1 MSVPFLRPSPFRGRW
16 PWRGEDKSPFW
27 DQRLFFS
34 AAEYGGALGAG
45 RTLASQSV
53 LQALG
58 WSNAQST
65 SNPPATVIGRD
76 GNLQYAAHNLLAYS
90 AGPRSTWSQNGS
102 ASDGGSGNPID
113 GFPTSRVV
121 GISTGGYY
129 KNSNTIIPSG
139 QPFVIAH
146 YVAHVSG
153 NAVFC
158 GGTESGSQA
167 PLYFNTSTGAFT
179 GGPEVKGARAVPGGW
194 LIWGLYTGKGSVV
207 AALNYAQG
215 TDGTFDVVSWVTYGV
230 RPLDYVPT
238 ASAAAYGIPTTYDRG
253 ASSNYA
259 KDSADLSTANWTR
272 SGTATA
278 DPPTL
283 RSNGV
288 VMSYISVGVPGN
300 GVSRSYMIPGAA
312 ASAPMAGGLWLDPVS
327 TSGKLYFQ
335 NSHNSDYGNWAID
348 LSKVSGPTWITRGH
362 PAVTV
367 NSEFSATP
375 GGDCGLMVCADSGTK
390 EAYVALS
397 LQRGPVHTDAYL
409 RTGSTA
415 PLFTAGTPTRQNL
428 ASGDGTQSIAVV
440 AGCVY
445 TVLHQSGGT
454 YTLSGAGSGTT
465 SAGTATRVI
474 ATTGSLTLTASG
486 SPTLLQVYEGTADM
500 AYVAGPISEYPQAG
514 ILVAEGRTRETL
526 QPRDLTQASWTK
538 TNVTA
543 AKTALGVTGAADSA
557 TTLTAT
563 AANGTVL
570 QAITSASANRAFSAH
585 VRSRSASNLIIDMTC
600 DGGTTWQAVAV
611 NAAYLRLAVTQATVT
626 NPSYGFRLRANGDSI
641 DVDFAQGEI
650 GAFASPPI
658 WGIESAAQARDV
670 TQVNAPVSAI
680 NDTAQTTVVRAVPSK
695 GVSGA
700 VGAILAR
707 AGSGRAAYQLTTG
720 AAGVHDST
728 NTASSVATL
737 RDRVAAGIATR
748 YSAAGIGV
756 SLDGATPVTGSFDG
770 SMGTSGSAVG
780 LGHDGAGTSP
790 FSGLIT
796 SLAISAKVATD
807 AQLQDAARG
816 SLP

>member
-1 MSVPFLRPSPFRGRW
+1 M
-16 PWRGEDKSPFW
+16 
-27 DQRLFFS
+27 
-34 AAEYGGALGAG
+34 
-45 RTLASQSV
+45 
-53 LQALG
+53 
-58 WSNAQST
+58 
-65 SNPPATVIGRD
+65 
-76 GNLQYAAHNLLAYS
+76 
-90 AGPRSTWSQNGS
+90 
-102 ASDGGSGNPID
+102 
-113 GFPTSRVV
+113 
-121 GISTGGYY
+121 
-129 KNSNTIIPSG
+129 
-139 QPFVIAH
+139 
-146 YVAHVSG
+146 
-153 NAVFC
+153 
-158 GGTESGSQA
+158 
-167 PLYFNTSTGAFT
+167 LYFYASTGAFT

-194 LIWGLYTGKGSVV
+194 LIWGLYTGQGSVV

-670 TQVNAPVSAI
+670 TQVTLPASTI
-680 NDTAQTTVVRAVPSK
+680 NDIAQTTAIGNVPSTTAD
-695 GVSGA
+695 GLLLG
-700 VGAILAR
+700 R
-707 AGSGRAAYQLTTG
+707 AGFGLVAYWNSTAAKIYDGTNG
-720 AAGVHDST
+720 ASVGIGVPSNVFHRIVS
-728 NTASSVATL
+728 
-737 RDRVAAGIATR
+737 R
-748 YSAAGIGV
+748 YSAAGMAIT
-756 SLDGATPVTGSFDG
+756 LDGSTVVKTPFDG
-770 SMGTSGSAVG
+770 AMGNAGAPVG
-780 LGHDGAGTSP
+780 LGHDPSGAWGST
-790 FSGLIT
+790 FTGLIT
-796 SLAISAKVATD
+796 SLAWAPKFATD
-807 AQLQDAARG
+807 TQLQLASRG
-816 SLP
+816 ALP